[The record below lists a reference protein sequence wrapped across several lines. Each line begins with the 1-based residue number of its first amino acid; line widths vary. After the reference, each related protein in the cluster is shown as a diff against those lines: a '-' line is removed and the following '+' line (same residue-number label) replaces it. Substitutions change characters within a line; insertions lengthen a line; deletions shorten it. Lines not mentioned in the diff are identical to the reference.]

1 MKAPAQLVLTHGTTD
16 LQILVRDTTGQ
27 LWRAVPDKN
36 IVRRFHAWLLAQA
49 DHIDVV
55 DLPPEVQHNDAE
67 APFTDWDENTSTFAL
82 WLRDASPD
90 AHPERNS
97 AGRLQLVLP
106 KIGPTLSHWMAE
118 QVQQRPTTAAG
129 QSSLAQALQ
138 TAGVQLVSLG
148 SVLVLSTD
156 RGLDDQEPVGTFTFL
171 KRWLV
176 RQGTP
181 ETAVQESVF
190 LQTGERLESGDQPVA
205 PAIAQRIETALF
217 NFYDHTHQPPLL
229 VATMGGLPNVKPLL
243 AENAL
248 LLAGAQAR
256 NLFKTEHGA
265 SGLVPAHA
273 PLDALRVRR
282 QCLQAVRRGALLDAY
297 AMASPFYDDRNAR
310 PWVRPLEQAARLL
323 NGNPMHDQVAMPAL
337 QTILQHAKKANCL
350 LVAIRVETALL
361 NERWLEAIN
370 GSLTFLDA
378 AFHDAINAWAD
389 HALQEYDSR
398 QRYMR
403 FREHPPSVLRDSQA
417 VKPWRN
423 GDHLEFQAHVV
434 GGEALTAWGQ
444 VLNIQ
449 SVNQLRATMHNPT
462 KLPNGHYGKLADF
475 RNFNTHG
482 VMTQAEID
490 DAVTRF
496 MGANLWSQGVNNP
509 GARPK
514 PGKCFMARP
523 LVSNTI
529 AELAGSDA
537 NALSLYQNLLQQLEA
552 CLLSP
557 GRPQP

>member
-1 MKAPAQLVLTHGTTD
+1 MKTPAQLVLTHGTTD
-16 LQILVRDTTGQ
+16 LQVLVRDTQGR

-36 IVRRFHAWLLAQA
+36 IVRRFHEWLLAQA
-49 DHIDVV
+49 EQIDVV
-55 DLPPEVQHNDAE
+55 DLPQEVQPNKTE
-67 APFTDWDENTSTFAL
+67 ASFTDWDPETHTFAL
-82 WLRDASPD
+82 WLHDESPD
-90 AHPERNS
+90 AQPERNR
-97 AGRLQLVLP
+97 ADHLQLVLP
-106 KIGPTLSHWMAE
+106 KIGPTLSQW
-118 QVQQRPTTAAG
+118 
-129 QSSLAQALQ
+129 LAQQAQQQPATAGLTGVAWALQ
-138 TAGVQLVSLG
+138 NAGVQPAPLG

-156 RGLDDQEPVGTFTFL
+156 RERDDQEPVATFTFL

-176 RQGTP
+176 RQGIP
-181 ETAVQESVF
+181 QEGIQEFVF
-190 LQTGERLESGDQPVA
+190 LRTGERLEAGDQPVA

-217 NFYDHTHQPPLL
+217 NFYDHPQQPPLL

-248 LLAGAQAR
+248 LLAGTQAR

-323 NGNPMHDQVAMPAL
+323 NGNPMHDQVTLPAL
-337 QTILQHAKKANCL
+337 QAILQHAQQAQCL

-361 NERWLEAIN
+361 NEHWLEAIN

-378 AFHDAINAWAD
+378 AFHDAINAWAE
-389 HALQEYDSR
+389 HALLEYDSR
-398 QRYMR
+398 RRYMR
-403 FREHPPSVLRDSQA
+403 FRQAPPWILRERKA
-417 VKPWRN
+417 LNPWTN
-423 GDHLEFQAHVV
+423 GSSLEFQANVV
-434 GGEALTAWGQ
+434 GVEALTAWGQ

-449 SVNQLRATMHNPT
+449 SINQLRATVHNST
-462 KLPNGHYGKLADF
+462 KLPNGRNGKLADF

-482 VMTQAEID
+482 VLTQAEID

-509 GARPK
+509 NARPK

-529 AELAGSDA
+529 AELGGTEV